1 MKPNPADVLAIWA
14 DIGKAG
20 ALLGW
25 EPQTSFESGVAQLVD
40 WYRANRVWA
49 SRIAV

>member
-1 MKPNPADVLAIWA
+1 MRACSVERLLGRTAKVENHARHPVDVLATWA

-25 EPQTSFESGVAQLVD
+25 EPQTSMVK
-40 WYRANRVWA
+40 
-49 SRIAV
+49 